1 MPSDRR
7 APALPSSR
15 PLRLAL
21 IGGALAVVGLLLVL
35 VSAPAPSQATLLDN
49 LQKRVEAI
57 LDPQQPYEGA
67 ASVVIQKDGKPVHV
81 GLTTV
86 DGAPQTSVVRLG
98 TDGKPDPTFG
108 KDGLVIVKEG
118 NRSTANSVTLDPD
131 GRILVGGVA
140 STGKP
145 RRFEFFAFRLLP
157 SGKLDPTFGTG
168 GIVHTRMGLGA
179 LAMAIRRL
187 PDGRIVL
194 AGVVVRNGANEIAV
208 QRFTPT
214 GQLDTTFGDAGTTI
228 VSAGTTANAYG
239 MNLQRDG
246 KIVIAAEANDRGTR
260 TFLALRLDKDGGL
273 DKGFAEDGFA
283 RIPIG
288 AFSLATAVEIQP
300 DGKIVLAGEGFPDNF
315 PAFATVRLN
324 PDGTRDPTF
333 GVDGIAISKIGQ
345 GGGASGMALQPDG
358 KVIVGGVADVNGHR
372 FALLRYNAD
381 GTPDL
386 TFGRDG
392 AVTDQLD
399 MKDDAAINAIAVE
412 DDGELVV
419 VGARGASLETTRFA
433 VLHFDAKGNL
443 APWIDRLAGISAV
456 DRAKPRLSIVATGL
470 RAARDGRTVTLR
482 LRNRNRFAVR
492 GRVLLR
498 HAVRR
503 TYGSAAY
510 RARAGADKLVRV
522 PLTSSARRALRRD
535 GRLRTR
541 VVVSLKGPKGGA
553 VRVARTVVVRAAR

>member
-1 MPSDRR
+1 MPSTSLPRR
-7 APALPSSR
+7 AA
-15 PLRLAL
+15 RLVP
-21 IGGALAVVGLLLVL
+21 ALAVLAALLAVL
-35 VSAPAPSQATLLDN
+35 LHGDSAQATLLGN
-49 LQKRVEAI
+49 LQKRIEAI

-67 ASVVIQKDGKPVHV
+67 ASAVLQPDGKLVHA

-86 DGAPQTSVVRLG
+86 DGEVQTSVVRLG
-98 TDGKPDPTFG
+98 TDGKPDRGFG
-108 KDGLVIVKEG
+108 KDGLVVVKEG
-118 NRSTANSVTLDPD
+118 ARSTANSITLDPE
-131 GRILVGGVA
+131 GRLLVAGVA

-157 SGKLDPTFGTG
+157 TGKLDPTFGKDG
-168 GIVHTRMGLGA
+168 VVHTRMGIGA
-179 LAMAIRRL
+179 LAMAVRRL

-194 AGVVVRNGANEIAV
+194 AGVVIRNGTNEIAV
-208 QRFTPT
+208 QRLTPT
-214 GQLDTTFGDAGTTI
+214 GQLDTTFGDQGTSI

-260 TFLALRLDKDGGL
+260 VFLAVRMNKDGGL
-273 DKGFAEDGFA
+273 DQGFADHGLA

-300 DGKIVLAGEGFPDNF
+300 DGKIVLTGEGYPDNF

-324 PDGTRDPTF
+324 PDGSRDKGF
-333 GVDGIAISKIGQ
+333 GVDGVAIAKIGT
-345 GGGASGMALQPDG
+345 GGGGSGMALQPDG
-358 KVIVGGVADVNGHR
+358 KVLVGGVADTNGHR

-381 GTPDL
+381 GSPDL
-386 TFGRDG
+386 TFGVKG

-399 MKDDAAINAIAVE
+399 MEEDAAINTVVVE
-412 DDGELVV
+412 DDGGIVA
-419 VGARGASLETTRFA
+419 VGARGPSLNQTRFA
-433 VLHFDAKGNL
+433 VVHLDEHGNL
-443 APWIDRLAGISAV
+443 APWIDELAGVSAV
-456 DRAKPRLSIVATGL
+456 DRAKPRLSILATGL

-498 HAVRR
+498 HAVKRS
-503 TYGSAAY
+503 YGSAAY
-510 RARAGADKLVRV
+510 RARARADKRVVV
-522 PLTSSARRALRRD
+522 PLTASGREALRRD

-541 VVVSLKGPKGGA
+541 VVVSLKGPKGKA
-553 VRVARTVVVRAAR
+553 VRVARTVTVLAARR